1 MQKVKMIL
9 DRALL
14 IVNAVLITCMAFL
27 SIWQVFTRYVL
38 DAPSTT
44 SEEIIRFMLIWFTL
58 LTAAY
63 VFGQKKHIAIV
74 FLVEKF
80 KERSQRLIGLAIN
93 ILWVFLGI
101 VPMII
106 GGIILL
112 SYTYSETAPATG
124 MSMLFVYSAVP
135 ASGVCIVLYAVID
148 MLRGSS
154 RVGTAGEGEKG

>member
-1 MQKVKMIL
+1 MQKAKTAL
-9 DRALL
+9 DRVLL
-14 IVNAVLITCMAFL
+14 IVNAILITCMAAL

-80 KERSQRLIGLAIN
+80 RARAQRLIELVIN
-93 ILWVFLGI
+93 VLWIFLGI

-106 GGIILL
+106 GGIMLL
-112 SYTYSETAPATG
+112 TYTYSETAPATG

-135 ASGVCIVLYAVID
+135 VSGVCIVLYALLD

-154 RVGTAGEGEKG
+154 QSGHTGEGEKG

>member
-1 MQKVKMIL
+1 MQKVKIIL
-9 DRALL
+9 DRTLL
-14 IVNAVLITCMAFL
+14 IVNSVLITCMALL

-74 FLVEKF
+74 FLIEKF
-80 KERSQRLIGLAIN
+80 RERSQRFIGLAIN

-148 MLRGSS
+148 MVRGSS
-154 RVGTAGEGEKG
+154 RIGTAGEGEKG

>member
-14 IVNAVLITCMAFL
+14 IVNSVLITCMALL

-74 FLVEKF
+74 FLIEF
-80 KERSQRLIGLAIN
+80 CSLNSI
-93 ILWVFLGI
+93 
-101 VPMII
+101 
-106 GGIILL
+106 
-112 SYTYSETAPATG
+112 
-124 MSMLFVYSAVP
+124 
-135 ASGVCIVLYAVID
+135 
-148 MLRGSS
+148 
-154 RVGTAGEGEKG
+154 